1 MAKGKG
7 NSKVK
12 TESEKKDAF
21 KVAAEKKV
29 NTALRAISALA
40 KLANPNKYAH
50 SAAHVDQ
57 IKETFAAT
65 LKQAFDALE
74 GKRIPSGGFT
84 LS

>member
-1 MAKGKG
+1 MAKKEKGKM
-7 NSKVK
+7 K
-12 TESEKKDAF
+12 TESEKKEAF
-21 KVAAEKKV
+21 KGAAEKKV

-50 SAAHVDQ
+50 TPSQVEQ